1 MNSLAIKPAW
11 SPLTVT
17 GTILGFMI
25 YWPLGLAMIAYVVW
39 GDRFMSESQELT
51 GKLRSFGR
59 RSGMTGQGVGGG
71 FGGFQ
76 GTGFT
81 RTGNVAFDDYREA
94 TLKRL
99 EEERVQLEAQEREF
113 ADFMKELRRARDKE
127 EFDRFMQSRGK
138 TVEGDPV
145 VSA

>member
-1 MNSLAIKPAW
+1 MNSLVLKPAW
-11 SPLTVT
+11 SPMTVV

-39 GDRFMSESQELT
+39 GDRFMNEGQELT
-51 GKLRSFGR
+51 GKLRRMGR
-59 RSGMTGQGVGGG
+59 RNGFASPERFSG
-71 FGGFQ
+71 
-76 GTGFT
+76 GFT

-99 EEERVQLEAQEREF
+99 EEERSQLEAQEREF

-127 EFDRFMQSRGK
+127 EFDRFMDSRKK
-138 TVEGDPV
+138 TVDGDAIV
-145 VSA
+145 TS